1 MAIKAVC
8 DFCERPLPL
17 ETTETFHGPMEYIKN
32 SYTHEVNTRK
42 LFPHLCESCALKIDE
57 AVSLAKI
64 EWLKQ
69 IDISDRNIRI
79 NALRREV
86 LGTKG

>member
-1 MAIKAVC
+1 MSVRVVC
-8 DFCERPLPL
+8 DVCERPIPIEKRWPEDFLQN
-17 ETTETFHGPMEYIKN
+17 G
-32 SYTHEVNTRK
+32 YTREVNTRK
-42 LFPHLCESCALKIDE
+42 LFPHLCKSCALKIDE
-57 AVSLAKI
+57 AVSLAKV

-69 IDISDRNIRI
+69 IDISDRNSRI